1 MQGKQLRKLEAELW
15 RAADQLRANSK
26 LTASEYSMPV
36 LGLIFL
42 RHAYNRF
49 QKVKIEVEK
58 DLTVHPQRGRR
69 PVTKKDFEERN
80 AMFLPEKAQFD
91 YLVSL
96 PESADIG
103 EAIDNAMKLI
113 EDEYDNLKGV
123 LPKNFSIFSKDLL
136 RELLRIFN
144 KEVLQKAEGDLFGK
158 IYEYFLNKFA
168 MTGAQ
173 EGGEFFTPMS
183 LVQTIVNVIE
193 PGHGIVF
200 DPACGSAGMFVQTGY
215 FIESEGLKPAEKV
228 TFYGQEKAELNT
240 KLAKMNLA
248 VHGLEGNI
256 QEGNTFYED
265 KHDLVGGADFVM
277 ANPPFNVDGV
287 DKAKDAVKRDPRLIL
302 DGKVNLPKNDNAN
315 YLWIQ
320 YFYNYLKPTG
330 RAGFVMASSASD
342 AGHSEKDIR
351 EKLVKTGAVDVMMAI
366 GNNFFYTRSLPCTLW
381 FFDRAKES
389 GHDFE
394 DLEMNRINNRKQ
406 KACISFN
413 QRNRVLMLDARKI
426 YRKVTSKVN
435 DFSPE
440 QLQNLIC
447 IVNLYRGNAKKFEST
462 VKSYLQTSADL
473 ARETAEATGELQKQ
487 LQKVLKTLGE
497 YCLKQ
502 DSQDVMINK
511 IIPEWDELQGEAN
524 TIYGLQ
530 NKLIADIALLD
541 NPANPTL
548 EKIVTQTKALRKP
561 QDKFIKQLLDAIS
574 TAAKAYQLSKN
585 KDWKELGL
593 KEQLDQLKALQQ
605 QLSGNPDEEE
615 PGLLH
620 ETEYFYKQA
629 HWLTSRFPDGVY
641 TDVEGLCKV
650 VTQKEIEA
658 KDWSLS
664 PGRYVGVDT
673 TAEEDFDYEERLN
686 EIHIE
691 LEGLN
696 EEAIH
701 LANQIQNTIKEI
713 V

>member
-49 QKVKIEVEK
+49 LKAKEDVEK
-58 DLTVHPQRGRR
+58 SLPYHPQRGRR
-69 PVTKKDFEERN
+69 PVTKQDFEEQN
-80 AMFLPEKAQFD
+80 AMFLPDKAQFD

-113 EDEYDNLKGV
+113 EEEYENLNGV

-193 PGHGIVF
+193 PDHGIVF

-240 KLAKMNLA
+240 KLAKMNLT
-248 VHGLEGNI
+248 VHGLEGKI
-256 QEGNTFYED
+256 FEGNTFYED
-265 KHDLVGGADFVM
+265 KHNLVGGADFVM

-287 DKAKDAVKRDPRLIL
+287 DKAKDVVKKDPRLIL

-381 FFDRAKES
+381 FFDRAKEL
-389 GHDFE
+389 DT
-394 DLEMNRINNRKQ
+394 DK
-406 KACISFN
+406 KDK
-413 QRNRVLMLDARKI
+413 VLMLDARKI

-447 IVNLYRGNAKKFEST
+447 IVNLYRGNSQKFETT
-462 VKSYLQTSADL
+462 VKSYLQNAADL
-473 ARETAEATGELQKQ
+473 ATTTAEATTELQKQ
-487 LQKVLKTLGE
+487 LQKVLNILSTFS
-497 YCLKQ
+497 LKQ
-502 DSQDVMINK
+502 DSQDLKIDK
-511 IIPEWDELQGEAN
+511 IIPNWKEIEDDAKTIFEQQTQLIETVKKNQGN
-524 TIYGLQ
+524 Q
-530 NKLIADIALLD
+530 LITEI
-541 NPANPTL
+541 T
-548 EKIVTQTKALRKP
+548 VQTKALRKP
-561 QDKFIKQLLDAIS
+561 QDKLIKQLTDAVG
-574 TAAKAYQLSKN
+574 TATKEYQLNKN
-585 KDWKELGL
+585 KDWKELSL
-593 KEQLDQLKALQQ
+593 KEQLDQMKALQT
-605 QLSGNPDEEE
+605 QLSGNSDEEE

-620 ETEYFYKQA
+620 ETEYFYRQA

-650 VTQKEIEA
+650 VTQAEIEA

-673 TAEEDFDYEERLN
+673 ATHEDFDYEERLK

-696 EEAIH
+696 EEAIA
-701 LANQIQNTIKEI
+701 LANVIATNYKSIAI
-713 V
+713 

>member
-42 RHAYNRF
+42 RHAFNRF
-49 QKVKIEVEK
+49 QKVKIEIEK
-58 DLTVHPQRGRR
+58 TLPSHPQRGKRA
-69 PVTKKDFEERN
+69 VTKKDFEERN
-80 AMFLPEKAQFD
+80 AMFLPEKSQFE
-91 YLVSL
+91 YLVAL
-96 PESADIG
+96 PESTEIG

-193 PGHGIVF
+193 PDHGIVF

-287 DKAKDAVKRDPRLIL
+287 DKGKEAVKKDPRLVL

-381 FFDRAKES
+381 FFDRAKEK
-389 GHDFE
+389 DKKKK
-394 DLEMNRINNRKQ
+394 DK
-406 KACISFN
+406 
-413 QRNRVLMLDARKI
+413 VLMLDARKI

-447 IVNLYRGNAKKFEST
+447 IVNLYRGNTKKFEST
-462 VKSYLQTSADL
+462 IKSYLQTSADL
-473 ARETAEATGELQKQ
+473 AKETAETTAELQKQ
-487 LQKVLKTLGE
+487 LQKVLKTVSDFATKYAKE
-497 YCLKQ
+497 
-502 DSQDVMINK
+502 NK
-511 IIPEWDELQGEAN
+511 EAIPIAIGIVDAFKFEE
-524 TIYGLQ
+524 TTSIYEQQ
-530 NKLIADIALLD
+530 NKLIAESNKSKADID
-541 NPANPTL
+541 VL
-548 EKIVTQTKALRKP
+548 ESLAHLCKTLRKP
-561 QDKFIKQLLDAIS
+561 QDKLIKQLLDAIS
-574 TAAKAYQLSKN
+574 TAAKEYQLSKN
-585 KDWKELGL
+585 KDWKELNL

-615 PGLLH
+615 PGLLY

-629 HWLTSRFPDGVY
+629 HWLTSRFSEGVY
-641 TDVEGLCKV
+641 NDVEGLCKV
-650 VTQKEIEA
+650 VTQADIEA

-673 TAEEDFDYEERLN
+673 ATDDDFDYEERLN
-686 EIHIE
+686 EIHLE
-691 LEGLN
+691 LDGLN
-696 EEAIH
+696 EEAIA
-701 LANQIQNTIKEI
+701 LAKTISENYKELAI
-713 V
+713 

>member
-1 MQGKQLRKLEAELW
+1 MQGKQLRLLETELW

-49 QKVKIEVEK
+49 LKVKAEVEK
-58 DLTVHPQRGRR
+58 DLPIHPQRGRR
-69 PVTKKDFEERN
+69 PLTKKDFEEKN
-80 AMFLPEKAQFD
+80 SMFLPEKAQFD

-96 PESADIG
+96 PEAADIG

-113 EDEYDNLKGV
+113 EEEYDNLKGV
-123 LPKNFSIFSKDLL
+123 LPKNYTIFSKDLL
-136 RELLRIFN
+136 KELLRIFN
-144 KEVLQKAEGDLFGK
+144 KEVLKKANGDLFGK

-193 PGHGIVF
+193 PDHGIVF

-215 FIESEGLKPAEKV
+215 FIESEGLQPAEKV
-228 TFYGQEKAELNT
+228 TFYGQEKADVNT
-240 KLAKMNLA
+240 RLSKMNLT

-256 QEGNTFYED
+256 LEGNTFYED
-265 KHDLVGGADFVM
+265 KHNLVHGCDFVM

-287 DKAKDAVKRDPRLIL
+287 DKGKDAVKKDPRLMFG
-302 DGKVNLPKNDNAN
+302 DNKVNLPKNDNAN

-342 AGHSEKDIR
+342 AGHSEKEIR

-381 FFDRAKES
+381 FFDRAKEQ
-389 GHDFE
+389 DVT
-394 DLEMNRINNRKQ
+394 RKD
-406 KACISFN
+406 K
-413 QRNRVLMLDARKI
+413 VLMLDARKI

-440 QLQNLIC
+440 QLLNLIC
-447 IVNLYRGNAKKFEST
+447 VVNLYRGNTQKFENT
-462 VKSYLQTSADL
+462 VKYYLQTATSL
-473 ARETAEATGELQKQ
+473 AKETAETTAELQRQ
-487 LQKVLKTLGE
+487 LQKILKTVSKFAVE
-497 YCLKQ
+497 YARECKEATAFVDALNIEEATGIYEQQNLLIETCKNA
-502 DSQDVMINK
+502 SSKIEDVEVVAHQCKNI
-511 IIPEWDELQGEAN
+511 
-524 TIYGLQ
+524 
-530 NKLIADIALLD
+530 
-541 NPANPTL
+541 
-548 EKIVTQTKALRKP
+548 RKP
-561 QDKFIKQLLDAIS
+561 QDKLIKQVLDAIS
-574 TAAKAYQLSKN
+574 TAQKEYQLNKN
-585 KDWKELGL
+585 KDWKQLNL
-593 KEQLDQLKALQQ
+593 KELLDQLKGLQQ

-615 PGLLH
+615 PGLLY

-629 HWLTSRFPDGVY
+629 HWLTSRFPNGAY
-641 TDVEGLCKV
+641 LDVEGLCKV
-650 VTQKEIEA
+650 VSQKEIEP

-664 PGRYVGVDT
+664 PGRYVGVDQ
-673 TAEEDFDYEERLN
+673 AIDNEVDYEERLR

-691 LEGLN
+691 LESLN
-696 EEAIH
+696 EEAWV
-701 LANQIQNTIKEI
+701 LARTISEKFKGLAI
-713 V
+713 

>member
-15 RAADQLRANSK
+15 HAADQLRANSK

-58 DLTVHPQRGRR
+58 NLPTHPQRGKR
-69 PVTKKDFEERN
+69 PLTKKDFEEKN
-80 AMFLPEKAQFD
+80 SMFLPDKAQFD

-144 KEVLQKAEGDLFGK
+144 KEVLQKANGDLFGK

-183 LVQTIVNVIE
+183 LVQAIVNVIE
-193 PGHGIVF
+193 PDHGIVF

-215 FIESEGLKPAEKV
+215 FIENEGMRPAEKV

-240 KLAKMNLA
+240 KLSKMNLA

-265 KHDLVGGADFVM
+265 KHDMVGKADFVM

-287 DKAKDAVKRDPRLIL
+287 DKGKDTVKKDPRLMI

-330 RAGFVMASSASD
+330 RTGFVMASSASD
-342 AGHSEKDIR
+342 AGHSEKEIR

-381 FFDRAKES
+381 FFDRAKEK
-389 GHDFE
+389 DE
-394 DLEMNRINNRKQ
+394 Q
-406 KACISFN
+406 KKDK
-413 QRNRVLMLDARKI
+413 VLMLDARKI

-447 IVNLYRGNAKKFEST
+447 IVHLYRGSSRKFET
-462 VKSYLQTSADL
+462 IVKAYLQTATDL
-473 ARETAEATGELQKQ
+473 AKETAVATSELQKQ
-487 LQKVLKTLGE
+487 FQKIHKIVT
-497 YCLKQ
+497 
-502 DSQDVMINK
+502 DFTNK
-511 IIPEWDELQGEAN
+511 YTRENPEAKAFAVALNNEETP
-524 TIYGLQ
+524 TIYEQQ
-530 NKLIADIALLD
+530 NKLIADSKEIKVKIGALENIAQQC
-541 NPANPTL
+541 
-548 EKIVTQTKALRKP
+548 KVLRKP
-561 QDKFIKQLLDAIS
+561 QDKLIKQLLDVIAS
-574 TAAKAYQLSKN
+574 ATKEHQLNKN
-585 KDWKELGL
+585 KDWKELNL
-593 KEQLDQLKALQQ
+593 KEQLEQLKTLQQ
-605 QLSGNPDEEE
+605 LLSGNIDEEE

-620 ETEYFYKQA
+620 ETEYFWKQA
-629 HWLTSRFPDGVY
+629 HWLQSRFPDGVY
-641 TDVEGLCKV
+641 ADVEGLCKV

-658 KDWSLS
+658 KEWSLS

-673 TAEEDFDYEERLN
+673 ATDDDFDFEERLN

-691 LEGLN
+691 LNSLN
-696 EEAIH
+696 EEAIA
-701 LANQIQNTIKEI
+701 LAAAIAENFKMLAI
-713 V
+713 

>member
-1 MQGKQLRKLEAELW
+1 MQGKQLRKLENELW

-49 QKVKIEVEK
+49 LKVKDSIEAT
-58 DLTVHPQRGRR
+58 LPVHPQRGRR
-69 PVTKKDFEERN
+69 ALTKKDFEEQN
-80 AMFLPEKAQFD
+80 AMFLPEQSQFD
-91 YLVSL
+91 YLVNL
-96 PESADIG
+96 PESADLG
-103 EAIDNAMKLI
+103 EAIDNAMKSI
-113 EDEYDNLKGV
+113 EEEYENLRGV
-123 LPKNFSIFSKDLL
+123 LPKNFSILSKDLL

-158 IYEYFLNKFA
+158 IYEFFLNKFA

-193 PGHGIVF
+193 PDHGIVF

-215 FIESEGLKPAEKV
+215 FIESEGLRPAEKV
-228 TFYGQEKAELNT
+228 TFYGQEKADLNT
-240 KLAKMNLA
+240 KLAKMNLT
-248 VHGLEGNI
+248 VHGLEGLI

-265 KHDLVGGADFVM
+265 KHNLVGKADFVM

-287 DKAKDAVKRDPRLIL
+287 DKGKDVVKKDPRLIL

-320 YFYNYLKPTG
+320 YFYNYLTPTG

-342 AGHSEKDIR
+342 AGHSEKEIR
-351 EKLVKTGAVDVMMAI
+351 EKLVRTGAVDVMMAI

-381 FFDRAKES
+381 FFDRNKEQ
-389 GHDFE
+389 DTKLR
-394 DLEMNRINNRKQ
+394 DK
-406 KACISFN
+406 
-413 QRNRVLMLDARKI
+413 VLMLDARKI

-440 QLQNLIC
+440 QLQNLIG
-447 IVNLYRGNAKKFEST
+447 IVGLYRGNTEKFKQTVTGYLDRSATLAK
-462 VKSYLQTSADL
+462 
-473 ARETAEATGELQKQ
+473 ETAEITANLQEHFAVTHKTVLDFAKGLTKEIPEATKWFEALNLEGLQEVADLQKQ
-487 LQKVLKTLGE
+487 LVT
-497 YCLKQ
+497 
-502 DSQDVMINK
+502 
-511 IIPEWDELQGEAN
+511 EAKKAKPDYN
-524 TIYGLQ
+524 
-530 NKLIADIALLD
+530 
-541 NPANPTL
+541 TL
-548 EKIVTQTKALRKP
+548 EVIAHQCKALRKP
-561 QDKFIKQLLDAIS
+561 QDKLIKQFLDAIA
-574 TAAKAYQLSKN
+574 TANKDYQLAKN
-585 KDWKELGL
+585 KDWKDIGIKEKLDIL
-593 KEQLDQLKALQQ
+593 KDLQL

-620 ETEYFYKQA
+620 ETEYYWKQA
-629 HWLTSRFPDGVY
+629 HWLNSRFPDGKY
-641 TDVEGLCKV
+641 TNVEGLCKV
-650 VTQKEIEA
+650 VSQTDIEA

-673 TAEEDFDYEERLN
+673 STDEDFDYEQRLA

-696 EEAIH
+696 EEAVA
-701 LANQIQNTIKEI
+701 LAKTISENFKSVLI
-713 V
+713 

>member
-1 MQGKQLRKLEAELW
+1 MQGKQLRLLEAELW

-26 LTASEYSMPV
+26 LTATEYSMPV

-49 QKVKIEVEK
+49 QKVKVEVEK
-58 DLTVHPQRGRR
+58 DLPVHPQRGRR
-69 PVTKKDFEERN
+69 TLTKKDFEEKN
-80 AMFLPEKAQFD
+80 SMFLPDQAQFD

-103 EAIDNAMKLI
+103 EAIDHAMKLI
-113 EDEYDNLKGV
+113 EDEYENLKGV
-123 LPKNFSIFSKDLL
+123 LPKNYSIFSKDLL
-136 RELLRIFN
+136 KELLRIFN
-144 KEVLQKAEGDLFGK
+144 KEVLRKAEGDLFGK

-193 PGHGIVF
+193 PDHGIVF

-215 FIESEGLKPAEKV
+215 FIEKEGAKPAERV
-228 TFYGQEKAELNT
+228 TFYGQEKADLNT
-240 KLAKMNLA
+240 RLAKMNMA
-248 VHGLEGNI
+248 VHGLEGTI
-256 QEGNTFYED
+256 LEGNTFYED
-265 KHDLVGGADFVM
+265 KHNLLHGCDFVM

-287 DKAKDAVKRDPRLIL
+287 DKGKDAVKKDPRLMFG
-302 DGKVNLPKNDNAN
+302 DKVVNLPKNDNAN

-381 FFDRAKES
+381 FFDRAKENLTPNPS
-389 GHDFE
+389 PPGEGPGVRSCDT
-394 DLEMNRINNRKQ
+394 
-406 KACISFN
+406 
-413 QRNRVLMLDARKI
+413 VLMLDARKI

-447 IVNLYRGNAKKFEST
+447 IVDLYRGNSEKFILT
-462 VKSYLQTSADL
+462 VDQYL
-473 ARETAEATGELQKQ
+473 ETAAGLALEAAGTTIVLQKQ
-487 LQKVLKTLGE
+487 IKKLMEVLQAFTDG
-497 YCLKQ
+497 YM
-502 DSQDVMINK
+502 S
-511 IIPEWDELQGEAN
+511 
-524 TIYGLQ
+524 
-530 NKLIADIALLD
+530 D
-541 NPANPTL
+541 NPDAMLFSEILNSEEAENLFDMQNRLIIAANPETSQSQSM
-548 EKIVTQTKALRKP
+548 EEMVHECKSIRKP
-561 QDKFIKQLLDAIS
+561 QDKFLKQVFDTIS
-574 TAAKAYQLSKN
+574 NAQKEYQLTKN
-585 KDWKELGL
+585 KEWKELNIKAL
-593 KEQLDQLKALQQ
+593 LDQLKELQQ
-605 QLSGNPDEEE
+605 KLSGNPDDEE

-620 ETEYFYKQA
+620 DTEYFWKQA
-629 HWLTSRFPDGVY
+629 HWLQSRFPDGKY

-650 VTQKEIEA
+650 VTLAEIESR
-658 KDWSLS
+658 DWSLS

-673 TAEEDFDYEERLN
+673 ATDEDFDYEERLR
-686 EIHIE
+686 EIHVE

-696 EEAIH
+696 EEAAR
-701 LANQIQNTIKEI
+701 LAQLISENYKSL

>member
-49 QKVKIEVEK
+49 QKVKVEVEK
-58 DLTVHPQRGRR
+58 DLPVHPQRGRR

-80 AMFLPEKAQFD
+80 AMFLPDKAQFD

-96 PESADIG
+96 LESADIG

-193 PGHGIVF
+193 PDHGIVF

-228 TFYGQEKAELNT
+228 TFYGQEKADLNT
-240 KLAKMNLA
+240 KLAKMNLT

-265 KHDLVGGADFVM
+265 KHNLVGGADFVM

-287 DKAKDAVKRDPRLIL
+287 DKAKDAVKKDPRLIL

-381 FFDRAKES
+381 FFDRAKEQ
-389 GHDFE
+389 DIE
-394 DLEMNRINNRKQ
+394 RKD
-406 KACISFN
+406 N
-413 QRNRVLMLDARKI
+413 VLMLDARKI

-447 IVNLYRGNAKKFEST
+447 IVNLYRGNTQKFEST
-462 VKSYLQTSADL
+462 VKSYLQMSADL
-473 ARETAEATGELQKQ
+473 AKETAEVSTELQKQ
-487 LQKVLKTLGE
+487 LQKVLKTVSDFAHKFAKE
-497 YCLKQ
+497 
-502 DSQDVMINK
+502 NK
-511 IIPEWDELQGEAN
+511 EAKSFVDALN
-524 TIYGLQ
+524 IEETTSIYEQQ
-530 NKLIADIALLD
+530 NKLIAEAKKANADIDILE
-541 NPANPTL
+541 NIANL
-548 EKIVTQTKALRKP
+548 CKALRKP
-561 QDKFIKQLLDAIS
+561 QDKLIKQLLDAIS
-574 TAAKAYQLSKN
+574 TAAKEYQLSKN
-585 KDWKELGL
+585 KEWKELNL

-620 ETEYFYKQA
+620 ETEYLYKQA
-629 HWLTSRFPDGVY
+629 HWLTSRFPEGVY
-641 TDVEGLCKV
+641 ADVEGLCKV
-650 VTQKEIEA
+650 VSQKEIEA

-673 TAEEDFDYEERLN
+673 STDEDFDYEERLN

-691 LEGLN
+691 LDGLN
-696 EEAIH
+696 EEAIA
-701 LANQIQNTIKEI
+701 LVKTIAENYKELSL
-713 V
+713 

>member
-49 QKVKIEVEK
+49 QKVKVDVEK
-58 DLTVHPQRGRR
+58 DLPLHPQRGRR
-69 PVTKKDFEERN
+69 PVTKMDFEERN

-103 EAIDNAMKLI
+103 EAIDNAMRLI
-113 EDEYDNLKGV
+113 EEEYDNLKGV

-193 PGHGIVF
+193 PNHGIVF

-228 TFYGQEKAELNT
+228 TFFGQEKAELNT
-240 KLAKMNLA
+240 KLAKMNLT
-248 VHGLEGNI
+248 VHGLEGKI
-256 QEGNTFYED
+256 YEGNTFYED
-265 KHDLVGGADFVM
+265 KHNLVGGADFVM

-287 DKAKDAVKRDPRLIL
+287 DKAKDAVKKDPRLVL

-381 FFDRAKES
+381 FFDRAKEQIAPS
-389 GHDFE
+389 P
-394 DLEMNRINNRKQ
+394 LE
-406 KACISFN
+406 KARERSSN
-413 QRNRVLMLDARKI
+413 TVLMLDARKI

-447 IVNLYRGNAKKFEST
+447 IVNLYRGNSQKFENT
-462 VKSYLQTSADL
+462 VNGYLQTSAHL
-473 ARETAEATGELQKQ
+473 AKETAEASTELQKQ
-487 LQKVLKTLGE
+487 LQKVLKTVS
-497 YCLKQ
+497 
-502 DSQDVMINK
+502 DFANK
-511 IIPEWDELQGEAN
+511 FAKENKEAIPIAIGIVDAFKFEETAS
-524 TIYGLQ
+524 IYEQQ
-530 NKLIADIALLD
+530 NKLIEEAKKAKPNIGNLESIAHLCK
-541 NPANPTL
+541 T
-548 EKIVTQTKALRKP
+548 LRKP
-561 QDKFIKQLLDAIS
+561 QDKLIKQLLDAIS
-574 TAAKAYQLSKN
+574 TAAKEYQLSKN
-585 KDWKELGL
+585 KDWRELNL

-629 HWLTSRFPDGVY
+629 HWLTSRFPEGVY

-650 VTQKEIEA
+650 VTQQEIAA

-673 TAEEDFDYEERLN
+673 TSDEDFDYEERLN

-696 EEAIH
+696 EEAIA
-701 LANQIQNTIKEI
+701 LAKAIAENYKSIII
-713 V
+713 

>member
-1 MQGKQLRKLEAELW
+1 MQGKQLKLLEAELW

-49 QKVKIEVEK
+49 LKVKDEVEK
-58 DLTVHPQRGRR
+58 NLPVHAQRGRR
-69 PVTKKDFEERN
+69 ALTKKDFEEQN
-80 AMFLPEKAQFD
+80 SMFLPEKSQFE
-91 YLVSL
+91 YLVAL
-96 PESADIG
+96 PESEDIG
-103 EAIDNAMKLI
+103 EAIDNAMKFI

-123 LPKNFSIFSKDLL
+123 LPKNYSIFSKDLL
-136 RELLRIFN
+136 KELLRIFN

-193 PGHGIVF
+193 PESGVMF
-200 DPACGSAGMFVQTGY
+200 DPATGSAGMFVQTGY
-215 FIESEGLKPAEKV
+215 FIEEKEGLDPARKV
-228 TFYGQEKAELNT
+228 TFYGQEKADMNT
-240 KLAKMNLA
+240 RLAKMNMA
-248 VHGLEGNI
+248 VHGLEGFI
-256 QEGNTFYED
+256 VQGNTFYED
-265 KHDLVGGADFVM
+265 KHNLTGKCDRVM

-287 DKAKDAVKRDPRLIL
+287 DKAKDVVKKDPRLPF
-302 DGKVNLPKNDNAN
+302 GLPKNDNAN

-320 YFYNYLKPTG
+320 YFYSYLKPHSANSQGG

-342 AGHSEKDIR
+342 AGHSEKEIR

-381 FFDRAKES
+381 FFDRSKEK
-389 GHDFE
+389 DE
-394 DLEMNRINNRKQ
+394 QQ
-406 KACISFN
+406 KN
-413 QRNRVLMLDARKI
+413 KVLMLDARKI

-447 IVNLYRGNAKKFEST
+447 IVNLYRGNAEKFKTT
-462 VKSYLQTSADL
+462 VNGYL
-473 ARETAEATGELQKQ
+473 ETAFEFAKETSTKTTE
-487 LQKVLKTLGE
+487 LQKVLQSIVGNGN
-497 YCLKQ
+497 LKKLNGGLFEKLNQ
-502 DSQDVMINK
+502 LEDY
-511 IIPEWDELQGEAN
+511 DEVLAK
-524 TIYGLQ
+524 Q
-530 NKLIADIALLD
+530 NQLIADAAKATPNIDVLENIAH
-541 NPANPTL
+541 
-548 EKIVTQTKALRKP
+548 QCKAMRKP
-561 QDKFIKQLLDAIS
+561 QDKLIKQILDTIAD
-574 TAAKAYQLSKN
+574 AVKEQQLNKN
-585 KDWKELGL
+585 KDWKELNL
-593 KEQLDQLKALQQ
+593 KEQLDQLKDLQQ
-605 QLSGNPDEEE
+605 QLSGNPNEEE

-620 ETEYFYKQA
+620 ETEYYWKQA

-641 TDVEGLCKV
+641 ADVEGLCKV
-650 VTQKEIEA
+650 VTEADIEG

-673 TAEEDFDYEERLN
+673 ATDDDFDYEERLQ

-691 LEGLN
+691 FEGLN
-696 EEAIH
+696 EEAMA
-701 LANQIQNTIKEI
+701 LAKAISENYKELAI
-713 V
+713 

>member
-49 QKVKIEVEK
+49 QKVKVEVEK
-58 DLTVHPQRGRR
+58 ELPVHPQRGKR
-69 PVTKKDFEERN
+69 PLTKKDFEEQN
-80 AMFLPEKAQFD
+80 SMFLPEKAQFD

-123 LPKNFSIFSKDLL
+123 LPKNFTIFSKDLL
-136 RELLRIFN
+136 RELIRIFN

-193 PGHGIVF
+193 PDHGIVF

-228 TFYGQEKAELNT
+228 TFYGQEKADLNT
-240 KLAKMNLA
+240 KLAKMNLT

-287 DKAKDAVKRDPRLIL
+287 DKAKDAIKRDPRLIL

-381 FFDRAKES
+381 FFDRAKENDKKKS
-389 GHDFE
+389 D
-394 DLEMNRINNRKQ
+394 K
-406 KACISFN
+406 
-413 QRNRVLMLDARKI
+413 VLMLDARKI

-447 IVNLYRGNAKKFEST
+447 IVNLYRGKPTKFEST
-462 VKSYLQTSADL
+462 VKSYLQTAADL
-473 ARETAEATGELQKQ
+473 AKETAEAITELQKQ
-487 LQKVLKTLGE
+487 LQKVLKTVSDFATKYAKE
-497 YCLKQ
+497 
-502 DSQDVMINK
+502 NK
-511 IIPEWDELQGEAN
+511 EAKAFVDALN
-524 TIYGLQ
+524 IEETGSIYEQQ
-530 NKLIADIALLD
+530 NKLIAEAKKAKADIEV
-541 NPANPTL
+541 L
-548 EKIVTQTKALRKP
+548 ESIAHLCKALRKP
-561 QDKFIKQLLDAIS
+561 QDKLIKQLLDAIS
-574 TAAKAYQLSKN
+574 TAAKEYQLSKN
-585 KDWKELGL
+585 KDWKELNL
-593 KEQLDQLKALQQ
+593 KEQLDQLKTLQQ

-629 HWLTSRFPDGVY
+629 HWLTSRFPGGIY

-650 VTQKEIEA
+650 VNQKEIEA

-673 TAEEDFDYEERLN
+673 ATDEDFDYEERLN

-696 EEAIH
+696 EEAIA
-701 LANQIQNTIKEI
+701 LAKTISENFKELAI
-713 V
+713 

>member
-15 RAADQLRANSK
+15 KAADQLRANSK

-42 RHAYNRF
+42 RHAYNRYL
-49 QKVKIEVEK
+49 KVKDVVEAG
-58 DLTVHPQRGRR
+58 LPVHPQRGRR
-69 PVTKKDFEERN
+69 ALTKKDFEEQN
-80 AMFLPEKAQFD
+80 AMFLPEKSQFE
-91 YLVSL
+91 YLVNL
-96 PESADIG
+96 PEAADIG

-193 PGHGIVF
+193 PDHGKVF

-215 FIESEGLKPAEKV
+215 FIESEGMRPAEKV
-228 TFYGQEKAELNT
+228 TFYGQEKADLNT

-248 VHGLEGNI
+248 VHGLEGDVK
-256 QEGNTFYED
+256 EGNTFYED
-265 KHDLVGGADFVM
+265 KHNLVGKCDFVM

-287 DKAKDAVKRDPRLIL
+287 DKNKDVVKKDPRLIL

-381 FFDRAKES
+381 FFDRSKEQ
-389 GHDFE
+389 DE
-394 DLEMNRINNRKQ
+394 KMKDK
-406 KACISFN
+406 
-413 QRNRVLMLDARKI
+413 VLMLDARKI

-447 IVNLYRGNAKKFEST
+447 IVNLYRGNRKKFDAT
-462 VKSYLQTSADL
+462 VKGYLQTAAEL
-473 ARETAEATGELQKQ
+473 ALETSEATASLQKQ
-487 LQKVLKTLGE
+487 FKLVYDTVVKFANDLSKE
-497 YCLKQ
+497 
-502 DSQDVMINK
+502 NK
-511 IIPEWDELQGEAN
+511 DAKAWVEALAIEELPAVTELQH
-524 TIYGLQ
+524 Q
-530 NKLIADIALLD
+530 LIADAKKSKPD
-541 NPANPTL
+541 APVL
-548 EKIVTQTKALRKP
+548 EKIAHQCKALRKP
-561 QDKFIKQLLDAIS
+561 QDKLIKQLLDAIS
-574 TAAKAYQLSKN
+574 NANKEYQLNKN
-585 KDWKELGL
+585 KDWKELNL
-593 KEQLDQLKALQQ
+593 KEQLDQLKDLQLL
-605 QLSGNPDEEE
+605 LSGNPDEEE
-615 PGLLH
+615 LGLLH
-620 ETEYFYKQA
+620 ETEYFWKQA
-629 HWLTSRFPDGVY
+629 HWLTSRFPDGKY
-641 TDVEGLCKV
+641 KDVEGLCKV

-673 TAEEDFDYEERLN
+673 STDEDFDYEERLN

-696 EEAIH
+696 EEAID
-701 LANQIQNTIKEI
+701 LARIISENFKSILI
-713 V
+713 